1 MRKIIVNHN
10 VPEMD
15 HHEFIYKEGKKIP
28 KPDDGVVY
36 AYIDEHGLLHAT
48 EWMDDA
54 SQYGN
59 GVFMETDEIGNDHG
73 VPTVNGK
80 AYRIWGAGSNY
91 VKISSETREKFYTK
105 VREGAKKIVTHPN
118 SEDKA
123 EAYEILR
130 QIYNAIEDAI
140 DEEAEKTEE
149 ENEAE

>member
-10 VPEMD
+10 VPDID
-15 HHEFIYKEGKKIP
+15 HHEFYYVEGKKIP
-28 KPDDGVVY
+28 KPETNIVY

-91 VKISSETREKFYTK
+91 VRISSETREKFYTK

-130 QIYNAIEDAI
+130 QIYNAIDDVL
-140 DEEAEKTEE
+140 DEEAEKMEE
-149 ENEAE
+149 ETEAE